1 MTDKIALRRAR
12 LSDVDEMVRFFSRAR
27 RGRPKVDVT
36 QLFQSFGEQGYMLA
50 EMEGELHAVI
60 GWNTEDFIA
69 RIRQITIFP
78 AKLRRTVGRALLEAV
93 CRSAHEGMCEVALF
107 FPPLDASG
115 RAQTFYRSC
124 GFTLVSLDD
133 LIPTWRRAALQS
145 MPESSFVMLRK
156 LREKRVMRPV

>member
-1 MTDKIALRRAR
+1 VTDQISVRRAGPR
-12 LSDVDEMVRFFSRAR
+12 DVDEMVRFFNRAR
-27 RGRPKVDVT
+27 RGRRKVDVT

-50 EMEGELHAVI
+50 EMDGELHAVV

-78 AKLRRTVGRALLEAV
+78 AKLRRTVGRAVLEVV
-93 CRSAHEGMCEVALF
+93 CQSAYEGMCEVALF

-124 GFTLVSLDD
+124 GFTRVSLDD
-133 LIPTWRRAALQS
+133 LIPAWRRAALHS
-145 MPESSFVMLRK
+145 MPENSSVMLRK
-156 LREKRVMRPV
+156 LREKRVMHPV

>member
-1 MTDKIALRRAR
+1 MTDRIAVRRAR
-12 LSDVDEMVRFFSRAR
+12 PRDADEMVRFFNRAL
-27 RGRPKVDVT
+27 RGRRKVDLA

-50 EMEGELHAVI
+50 EMAGELHAAV

-93 CRSAHEGMCEVALF
+93 CQSAYEGMCEVVLF

-124 GFTLVSLDD
+124 GFTRVSLDD
-133 LIPTWRRAALQS
+133 LIPAWRRAALQS
-145 MPESSFVMLRK
+145 MPVNSFVMLRQ
-156 LREKRVMRPV
+156 LRDKRVMHPV

>member
-1 MTDKIALRRAR
+1 MTDQISVRRAR
-12 LSDVDEMVRFFSRAR
+12 LRDVDEMAGFFNRAR
-27 RGRPKVDVT
+27 RGRPKADVK

-50 EMEGELHAVI
+50 EMDGELHAVV

-78 AKLRRTVGRALLEAV
+78 ANLRGTVGGALLEAV
-93 CRSAHEGMCEVALF
+93 CQLAYEGMCEVALF

-124 GFTLVSLDD
+124 GFTRVSLDD
-133 LIPTWRRAALQS
+133 LIPAWRGAALQS
-145 MPESSFVMLRK
+145 MPENSFVMLRK
-156 LREKRVMRPV
+156 LREERVMRPV